1 MTYKEDRAVK
11 YTNQFGESV
20 QISAS
25 DEIWLNDEFFA
36 REMAKLPPDAPR
48 AGLAYRVSTKG
59 QVDHDDI
66 PMQKIECRKFC
77 AQHGW
82 RVVLEKA
89 EKGVSG
95 SKVSATKRDAIQ
107 ELKAEA
113 EKGNIDILLVFLFD
127 RLGRIESE
135 TPYVVEW
142 FVKHGV
148 EVWSTREGQQKIDS
162 HTDKLINYIRF
173 WQAAGESEKIAERVA
188 TRIQQLNSSG
198 HYSGGTV
205 AYGYRAVHKG
215 RVNKKGQPVK
225 DLEVAPEE
233 APIVQ
238 AQGYTFVTVQ
248 ELFELA
254 AFEGKSA
261 YAMAEM
267 LNNRGLRTHSGA
279 KFTPVHVLRI
289 LRHEGYLGYIVT
301 HSVKS
306 QHLPEL
312 EIISPELFQK
322 ANEMVDMRCT
332 SNAEARKVAH
342 KSDNNTLL
350 AGLVYCA
357 HCGAK
362 MSGFMHHDRYKL
374 RDGTVKESLKPK
386 YNCYQRAQKL
396 RDCDGQALYLADRVD
411 GIVLEVVREL
421 FSSIRC
427 APRDKLLEQKIRQ
440 EYQDKRKQKAATEK
454 RLQDCEHALE
464 RYEAEVLRC
473 LDGESGFSQEMLA
486 RLIAKAEA
494 ELRAARQEYAKV
506 LQEAEDDRELAQKI
520 KECYRQFCGW
530 AEEFELAPLARKRMI
545 LSELLEKVEVGKG
558 YQVTVHV
565 KLTYKQFLELCQT
578 EETSEISLRNATD
591 ENVA

>member
-225 DLEVAPEE
+225 DLEVDPAE
-233 APIVQ
+233 API
-238 AQGYTFVTVQ
+238 VQ

-301 HSVKS
+301 RSVKS

-350 AGLVYCA
+350 AGLIYCA

-421 FSSIRC
+421 FSYIRC

-440 EYQDKRKQKAATEK
+440 EYQDKRKQKAAMEK

>member
-95 SKVSATKRDAIQ
+95 SKISATKRDAIQ

-233 APIVQ
+233 AAI
-238 AQGYTFVTVQ
+238 VQ

-279 KFTPVHVLRI
+279 KFTPVHILRI

-301 HSVKS
+301 RSVKS

-440 EYQDKRKQKAATEK
+440 EYQDKRKQKTAMEK

-530 AEEFELAPLARKRMI
+530 TEEFELAPLARKRMI

-578 EETSEISLRNATD
+578 EETSENPLRNATD
-591 ENVA
+591 GNVA

>member
-95 SKVSATKRDAIQ
+95 SKISATKRDAIQ
-107 ELKAEA
+107 ELKAET

-233 APIVQ
+233 AAI
-238 AQGYTFVTVQ
+238 VQ

-301 HSVKS
+301 RSVRS

-332 SNAEARKVAH
+332 ANAEARKVAH

-421 FSSIRC
+421 FASIRC

-440 EYQDKRKQKAATEK
+440 EYQDKRKQKAALEK

-473 LDGESGFSQEMLA
+473 LDGESGFSKEMLA

-494 ELRAARQEYAKV
+494 ELRVARQEYAKV
-506 LQEAEDDRELAQKI
+506 LQETEDDRELAQKI

-530 AEEFELAPLARKRMI
+530 AEEFELAPLTRKRMI

-565 KLTYKQFLELCQT
+565 KLTYKQFLKLCQT
-578 EETSEISLRNATD
+578 EENSENSLRNTTD

>member
-59 QVDHDDI
+59 QLDHDDI

-95 SKVSATKRDAIQ
+95 SKISATKRDAIQ

-233 APIVQ
+233 AAI
-238 AQGYTFVTVQ
+238 VQ

-279 KFTPVHVLRI
+279 KFTPVHILRI

-301 HSVKS
+301 RSVKS

-342 KSDNNTLL
+342 KSDNNALL

-440 EYQDKRKQKAATEK
+440 EYQDKRKQKTAMEK

-530 AEEFELAPLARKRMI
+530 TEEFELAPLARKRMI

-578 EETSEISLRNATD
+578 EETSENPLRNATD
-591 ENVA
+591 GNVA

>member
-20 QISAS
+20 QIAAS

-36 REMAKLPPDAPR
+36 REMAKLPSDAPR

-225 DLEVAPEE
+225 DLEVDPAE
-233 APIVQ
+233 API
-238 AQGYTFVTVQ
+238 VQ

-301 HSVKS
+301 RSVKS

-440 EYQDKRKQKAATEK
+440 EYQDKRKQKAALEK

-565 KLTYKQFLELCQT
+565 KLTYKQFLELCQM
-578 EETSEISLRNATD
+578 EETSGISLRNATD
-591 ENVA
+591 GNVA

>member
-36 REMAKLPPDAPR
+36 REMAKLPSDAPR

-233 APIVQ
+233 AAI
-238 AQGYTFVTVQ
+238 VQ

-279 KFTPVHVLRI
+279 KFTPVHILRI

-301 HSVKS
+301 RSVKS

-342 KSDNNTLL
+342 KSDNNALL

-411 GIVLEVVREL
+411 GIVLEVVKEL

-440 EYQDKRKQKAATEK
+440 EYQDKRKQKAAMEK

-494 ELRAARQEYAKV
+494 ELRVARQEYAKV

-578 EETSEISLRNATD
+578 EENSENSLRNTTD
-591 ENVA
+591 GNVA